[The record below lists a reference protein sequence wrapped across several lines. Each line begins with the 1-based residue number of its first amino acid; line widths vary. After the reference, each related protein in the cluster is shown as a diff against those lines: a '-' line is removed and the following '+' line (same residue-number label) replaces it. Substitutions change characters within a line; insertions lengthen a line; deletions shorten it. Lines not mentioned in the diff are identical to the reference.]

1 MILVTGGG
9 GFVGVNAARCLADKG
24 EEVMLL
30 QRRSRGVPPLLEQYW
45 GKQVREATGSI
56 LELPFLFGLMKEF
69 PIDGIVHAA
78 FDSAGI
84 DARGGGMSPSSG
96 RTLYDVV
103 QIGINGTIN
112 MLELGRLFALRR
124 IIFISSVDTYQGM
137 AGGLPGLARRRSA
150 AARLLFSH
158 RQQQKGRRT
167 SLLPLCESLRTQRGK
182 PPRGK
187 SLRSR
192 GDAQRAC
199 QDHGGE
205 RGRGKPDRSFE
216 RAFRQSRPYGVR
228 PRRRARHLPRR
239 SRRLTER
246 TYLQRRGRPE
256 PDDGRG
262 RRDREGHGARRPH
275 HSGCA
280 HRGKAVAYGG
290 GRFPDRGRMGAR
302 ASKCSGRHRGIRG
315 VAAQG
320 ALRVASKGAP

>member
-124 IIFISSVDTYQGM
+124 IIFISSVDTYRGWPQDSPVWREDAPLPPVSFSPIGNNKK
-137 AGGLPGLARRRSA
+137 AGEQVCFLYAKAYGLSVVSLRVGRVYGPGATHNEPIRIMVENAVAGSQTDLSNVPSDSRGHTVYARDAGLAICHAVLAASPKEHIYNVADGRNPTMAEVAEIVRDMVPGARITLGAPTGVKPSHTGVDVSRIGEEWGLAPRSVREGIA
-150 AARLLFSH
+150 AYVEWLR
-158 RQQQKGRRT
+158 KGRY
-167 SLLPLCESLRTQRGK
+167 E
-182 PPRGK
+182 
-187 SLRSR
+187 
-192 GDAQRAC
+192 
-199 QDHGGE
+199 
-205 RGRGKPDRSFE
+205 
-216 RAFRQSRPYGVR
+216 
-228 PRRRARHLPRR
+228 
-239 SRRLTER
+239 
-246 TYLQRRGRPE
+246 
-256 PDDGRG
+256 
-262 RRDREGHGARRPH
+262 
-275 HSGCA
+275 
-280 HRGKAVAYGG
+280 
-290 GRFPDRGRMGAR
+290 
-302 ASKCSGRHRGIRG
+302 
-315 VAAQG
+315 
-320 ALRVASKGAP
+320 

>member
-45 GKQVREATGSI
+45 GKQVREATGSV

-112 MLELGRLFALRR
+112 ILELGRLFALRR
-124 IIFISSVDTYQGM
+124 IIFISSVEYLRGWPEDS
-137 AGGLPGLARRRSA
+137 RSGA
-150 AARLLFSH
+150 KTLRCRPSPFLH
-158 RQQQKGRRT
+158 RQQQEGRRT

-320 ALRVASKGAP
+320 ALTVSVSKGAP